1 MLTLDSG
8 ATVSYIRLSVC
19 QKMGLNIRP
28 NGQLAV
34 LAEGETKLPAL
45 GEVNFVVNHN
55 SVPLRMRALVL
66 EKLHVDLFAGTTFHV
81 DNSIVANLSKGTIML
96 HWGTPHEIEVIQ
108 SSPLRGTRPRWDSNP
123 GLFLSGEVF

>member
-28 NGQLAV
+28 IGQLAV

-66 EKLHVDLFAGTTFHV
+66 EVWQIL
-81 DNSIVANLSKGTIML
+81 
-96 HWGTPHEIEVIQ
+96 
-108 SSPLRGTRPRWDSNP
+108 
-123 GLFLSGEVF
+123 